1 MKKLIMI
8 AITAVMVMAMEAKPF
23 AYEKNND
30 GTPFL
35 SFKSNPH
42 TAHPTTGYAFSVAPL
57 HSPMTGSYITRL
69 STSGNNRTMLTAELM
84 MSSGSEYSSVIIA
97 SAPSLTSRPRREG
110 ENPFGDETID
120 DVSNPQDPGSPI
132 GQGTWFLLLLAAA
145 YAAFLSR
152 RRMVVQ
158 AECIE
163 NK

>member
-1 MKKLIMI
+1 MKKLIFLALAAMI
-8 AITAVMVMAMEAKPF
+8 TMTLAAKPF
-23 AYEKNND
+23 AYEKNSD

-42 TAHPTTGYAFSVAPL
+42 TAHPTTGHAFSVAPL
-57 HSPMTGSYITRL
+57 HSPMKGSYFTRL
-69 STSGNNRTMLTAELM
+69 SAVGIDYMPLTAELM
-84 MSSGSEYSSVIIA
+84 SSGSDYSSVIIA

-145 YAAFLSR
+145 YAGFLSR

-158 AECIE
+158 AERIE

>member
-1 MKKLIMI
+1 MKKLIFLALAAMI
-8 AITAVMVMAMEAKPF
+8 TMTLAAKPF

-30 GTPFL
+30 GTPML

-42 TAHPTTGYAFSVAPL
+42 VAPLTSKQFSVATM
-57 HSPMTGSYITRL
+57 HSPMKGSYFTRL
-69 STSGNNRTMLTAELM
+69 SAVGIDYMPLTAELM
-84 MSSGSEYSSVIIA
+84 SSGSDYSSVIIA

-152 RRMVVQ
+152 RRMVMT
-158 AECIE
+158 AEE
-163 NK
+163 KL